1 MSIGAIGF
9 NPFDYDPSKLQAAH
23 KIGLNG
29 GMATGANG
37 GTKAHQHNPL
47 KIKSNIFKKTS
58 RFLEVFLFLIS
69 YPNVLNEASTSS

>member
-37 GTKAHQHNPL
+37 GTKAHQHNPEAGL
-47 KIKSNIFKKTS
+47 DQQMLAQKAAGFQNGLGGTNNPDDHKIF
-58 RFLEVFLFLIS
+58 F
-69 YPNVLNEASTSS
+69 AA